1 MKNMM
6 AVWGCVALLFMG
18 CSLSQFGWK
27 GEAPSKSKS
36 KTPAETNETNKED
49 FDPLILNDD
58 DVWILPSAKSGSS
71 SKENRIAVPKS
82 KISKEEVVQGYRIQL
97 VATKEEEQARE
108 IKKNAML
115 KLSHPVYLIF
125 EPPLY
130 KVRVGDCA
138 TREEAK
144 EILNEAK
151 QNGFPDAWIVPSMI
165 NKTTE
170 ETP

>member
-6 AVWGCVALLFMG
+6 VVWGCVVLLFMG

-27 GEAPSKSKS
+27 EASSSKSKS
-36 KTPAETNETNKED
+36 KTTTETYRED
-49 FDPLILNDD
+49 FDPLTLNDD
-58 DVWILPSAKSGSS
+58 DVWILPSVKSGPS

-82 KISKEEVVQGYRIQL
+82 EVSREEVVQGYRVQL

-130 KVRVGDCA
+130 KVRVGDCT

-144 EILNEAK
+144 EILEEAK
-151 QNGFPDAWIVPSMI
+151 QNGFPDAWIVPSTI
-165 NKTTE
+165 NKTTK

>member
-1 MKNMM
+1 MKRWIFI
-6 AVWGCVALLFMG
+6 WGSVVFLFIS
-18 CSLSQFGWK
+18 CSLTQLGWK
-27 GEAPSKSKS
+27 EESPSKSKS
-36 KTPAETNETNKED
+36 KATTETYRED
-49 FDPLILNDD
+49 FDPLTLNDD
-58 DVWILPSAKSGSS
+58 DVWILPSVKGGSS
-71 SKENRIAVPKS
+71 ASKESRIAVPKGEATR
-82 KISKEEVVQGYRIQL
+82 EEVLQGYRVQL

-125 EPPLY
+125 ESPLY

-144 EILNEAK
+144 EILEEAK
-151 QNGFPDAWIVPSMI
+151 RNGFPDAWIVPSTI
-165 NKTTE
+165 NKTKT